1 LTVNFEFIGEDV
13 RESGEGESPNVF
25 SGSEGDVSFLGQ
37 EIQVSHIRLF
47 ILRNNDVNHINDSDV
62 ILIHRFRVIL
72 EFKDLSIDFVDEK
85 DWSDF
90 FSHGLS
96 EDGFGLDANSF
107 NTVDDD
113 EGTVGNSK
121 CGGDFRGEIDVSWG
135 VDEIDDV
142 TLVFSGFKVSFVI
155 E

>member
-62 ILIHRFRVIL
+62 ILIHRFRVVL

-90 FSHGLS
+90 FQ
-96 EDGFGLDANSF
+96 
-107 NTVDDD
+107 
-113 EGTVGNSK
+113 
-121 CGGDFRGEIDVSWG
+121 SW
-135 VDEIDDV
+135 
-142 TLVFSGFKVSFVI
+142 LV
-155 E
+155 

>member
-1 LTVNFEFIGEDV
+1 MTVNFEFIGEDV

-85 DWSDF
+85 D
-90 FSHGLS
+90 LK
-96 EDGFGLDANSF
+96 N
-107 NTVDDD
+107 
-113 EGTVGNSK
+113 K
-121 CGGDFRGEIDVSWG
+121 
-135 VDEIDDV
+135 
-142 TLVFSGFKVSFVI
+142 
-155 E
+155 